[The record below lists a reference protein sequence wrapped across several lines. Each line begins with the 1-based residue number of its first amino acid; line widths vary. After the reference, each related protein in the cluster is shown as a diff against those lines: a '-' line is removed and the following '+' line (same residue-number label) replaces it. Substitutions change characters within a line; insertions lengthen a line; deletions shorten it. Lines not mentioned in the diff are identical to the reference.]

1 MNKPSPR
8 RGEVWHTDLDP
19 PFDHEQAGQR
29 PVLIV
34 SVDAFNDSASN
45 LVVTVPVT
53 TRLRALPWHVSIQ
66 PPEGG
71 TARPSEIMC
80 DHVRA
85 ISPKRLIR
93 RMGAVSPQ
101 TMFEVGKRLRILLEL

>member
-1 MNKPSPR
+1 MKKPAPR

-34 SVDAFNDSASN
+34 SVDSFNASASN
-45 LVVTVPVT
+45 LVVSVPVT
-53 TRLRALPWHVSIQ
+53 TRRRGVLWHISIE

-71 TARPSEIMC
+71 TTRPSEIMC

-93 RMGAVSPQ
+93 RMGAVSPE
-101 TMFEVGKRLRILLEL
+101 TMLEVEDRLRMLLDL

>member
-1 MNKPSPR
+1 VRNPSPR

-19 PFDHEQAGQR
+19 RFDHEQAGQR

-45 LVVTVPVT
+45 LVVAVPVT
-53 TRLRALPWHVSIQ
+53 TRRRGLPWHFSIQ

-71 TARPSEIMC
+71 TTRPSEIMC

-93 RMGAVSPQ
+93 RMGIVTPE
-101 TMFEVGKRLRILLEL
+101 TMLEVGKRLRILLDL